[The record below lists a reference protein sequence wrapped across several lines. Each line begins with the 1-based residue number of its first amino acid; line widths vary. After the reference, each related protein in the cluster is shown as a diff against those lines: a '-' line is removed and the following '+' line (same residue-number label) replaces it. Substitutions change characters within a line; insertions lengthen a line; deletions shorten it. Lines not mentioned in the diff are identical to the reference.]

1 MNSHFSLR
9 HSHGRRTATLASA
22 LLLSGLGIVAT
33 GQAVEPTTPSSKP
46 RDRHDMVTSG
56 DTRLND
62 VGKQPLA
69 DDRKEASRADRHFLQ
84 AAAKNGMEE
93 LKIARLA
100 AADARDAGARAFAT
114 QLVND
119 HTRANQELSE
129 LADRKGVSLV
139 DRDQQDRDFKNLVDE
154 KGPKFDQ
161 KFIQHELDQHK
172 EAIEL
177 YEKAARKSDD
187 ADIAAFAAKQLSVLQ
202 AHEQK
207 ARELAKTFERQG
219 GS

>member
-1 MNSHFSLR
+1 MNSNFPLS
-9 HSHGRRTATLASA
+9 HSQGRRAAALASA
-22 LLLSGLGIVAT
+22 LLLSGLGMIAS
-33 GQAVEPTTPSSKP
+33 GQAADPTTPSAKP

-56 DTRLND
+56 DTRLNE

-69 DDRKEASRADRHFLQ
+69 DNRKEASRSDRRFLQ

-100 AADARDAGARAFAT
+100 AADAKDAGTKSFAA
-114 QLVND
+114 QLVTD
-119 HTRANQELSE
+119 HTNANRELSE
-129 LADRKGVSLV
+129 LAERKGVSLV
-139 DRDQQDRDFKNLVDE
+139 DRDQQDRDFKNLSDD

-207 ARELAKTFERQG
+207 ARELAKTFER
-219 GS
+219 